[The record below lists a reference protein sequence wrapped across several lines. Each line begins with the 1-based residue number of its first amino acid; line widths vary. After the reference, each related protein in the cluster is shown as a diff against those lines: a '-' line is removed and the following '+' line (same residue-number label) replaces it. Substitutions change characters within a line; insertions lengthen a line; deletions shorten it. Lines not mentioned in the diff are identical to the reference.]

1 MQQVVG
7 IPEDGHL
14 RLHLIECQGLRDISG
29 LFGFGLFG
37 TMSPYVHIHV
47 GKWQDWRS
55 PVCKNGG
62 TNPKWNETNFF
73 DIEVKHRTQMARI
86 EVRD

>member
-1 MQQVVG
+1 MG

-14 RLHLIECQGLRDISG
+14 RLHLIECSGLRNKRGI
-29 LFGFGLFG
+29 FG
-37 TMSPYVHIHV
+37 TMDPYVHIHV

-55 PVCKNGG
+55 PICKGG
-62 TNPKWNETNFF
+62 GRNPRWNETNFF